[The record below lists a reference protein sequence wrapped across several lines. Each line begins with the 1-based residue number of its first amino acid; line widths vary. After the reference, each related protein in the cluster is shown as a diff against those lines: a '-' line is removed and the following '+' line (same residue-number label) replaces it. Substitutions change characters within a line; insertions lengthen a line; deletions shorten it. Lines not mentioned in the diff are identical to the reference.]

1 MFKFFKKKHEPVLFT
16 PIEGKCI
23 PIEQVPDQ
31 VFAKKMMGEGI
42 AFIPSS
48 NQVFAPCDATVSMIA
63 STHHAIGLI
72 NEDGVEILIHIG
84 LDTVNYQGKGFKV
97 YVEKNE
103 RVKKGELLIEFD
115 KDFFES
121 ENVSLITPMIIT
133 NYRQFR
139 LDYLKQDENVTEA
152 DVVLRYE
159 KIS

>member
-1 MFKFFKKKHEPVLFT
+1 MFKFFKKKHEPILFS

-23 PIEQVPDQ
+23 SIEQVPDQ

-42 AFIPSS
+42 AFIPAST
-48 NQVFAPCDATVSMIA
+48 QVFAPCDATVSMIA

-103 RVKKGELLIEFD
+103 RVKKGELLITFD

>member
-1 MFKFFKKKHEPVLFT
+1 MLKRMSVSKKESF
-16 PIEGKCI
+16 
-23 PIEQVPDQ
+23 
-31 VFAKKMMGEGI
+31 
-42 AFIPSS
+42 
-48 NQVFAPCDATVSMIA
+48 
-63 STHHAIGLI
+63 LI
-72 NEDGVEILIHIG
+72 
-84 LDTVNYQGKGFKV
+84 T
-97 YVEKNE
+97 
-103 RVKKGELLIEFD
+103 FD

>member
-1 MFKFFKKKHEPVLFT
+1 MFKLFRKKHEPILFA
-16 PIEGKCI
+16 PLEGRCI

-42 AFIPSS
+42 AFIPTS
-48 NQVFAPCDATVSMIA
+48 NQVLAPCDATVSLIA
-63 STHHAIGLI
+63 NTHHAIGLV
-72 NEDGVEILIHIG
+72 NNDGMEILIHFG

-97 YVEKNE
+97 HVEKNE
-103 RVKKGELLIEFD
+103 HEKKGDVLITFD

-133 NYRQFR
+133 NTQQFC
-139 LDYLKQDENVTEA
+139 LDYLKQDEKVTES

-159 KIS
+159 KNS

>member
-1 MFKFFKKKHEPVLFT
+1 MFKFFKKKHEPILFS

-42 AFIPSS
+42 AFIPAS

-103 RVKKGELLIEFD
+103 RVKKGELLITFD